1 MALREQDP
9 RPSAARRAADSGDAQ
24 PARFRPI
31 VGWAAVGAAMFAFEI
46 YVLARWVAGS
56 SFAPTSPGADAIGAR
71 TRAFFIALQIVV
83 PLAAVVALWFWVIK
97 PWRREGRLT
106 TDGMLTLAGAMLFFW
121 DMSLNYTATG
131 LFYNSNFLNF
141 GAWANGAWPSWM
153 SPNGN
158 RLPEPI
164 LICQPGYTCMVFSQV
179 MLMLYVLR
187 KIKARRP
194 TLGPA
199 AAAAILGVGLLI
211 TDTIIE
217 SILLRI
223 GIYAYPHGIRW
234 LTLYAGETYQLPMTE
249 PIFFAGLG
257 LGSIAALSYFRNDR
271 GETFVERSAS
281 TLKVAG
287 AKLQWIRFFA
297 VFGGVHLAFAV
308 LYFLPCQWIAT
319 HGDAF
324 PDGYPSYMVNGMCN
338 YQGSNPDL
346 PLCPGP
352 GIPIPRP

>member
-9 RPSAARRAADSGDAQ
+9 RPSAARRAPDPGEVQ

-31 VGWAAVGAAMFAFEI
+31 LGWASVGAALFAFEV
-46 YVLARWVAGS
+46 YVLARWATGS
-56 SFAPTSPGADAIGAR
+56 NFVPSEPGADTIGAG

-83 PLAAVVALWFWVIK
+83 PLAAVVALWFWVVV

-106 TDGMLTLAGAMLFFW
+106 TDGMITLAGAMLFFW
-121 DMSLNYTATG
+121 DMSLNYTATA
-131 LFYNSNFLNF
+131 LFYNANFLNF
-141 GAWANGAWPSWM
+141 GAWANGAWPSWI

-194 TLGPA
+194 TLGPVK
-199 AAAAILGVGLLI
+199 AAAILCVGLLI

-297 VFGGVHLAFAV
+297 IFAGVHLAFAV

-319 HGDAF
+319 HGDTF

-338 YQGSNPDL
+338 YQGSNPEL
-346 PLCPGP
+346 PPCPGP
-352 GIPIPRP
+352 GVPIPRP